1 MTPSQYDKHGD
12 LYYEFIRKGLADE
25 GSHFNLTVDII
36 LDLVGDVKGLDVC
49 DLACGEGH
57 LSRRL
62 ARFGARVTGVDLSA
76 GLLSHAEEESE
87 GLGIRFIRED
97 VQELRSISEDSF
109 GVVICNMALMDIEDL
124 NRTYSTVSRVLRPK
138 GRFIFSVLHPC
149 FETPFSVGD
158 GEPMQVDD
166 EGDFHFLRI
175 LNYSEEG
182 RWYSGGT
189 GMRGTFGSIHRKVS
203 TYLNGLI
210 ENGFCICRIEEPILP
225 GMDYDSARKQ
235 LASKIAKT
243 MVVDAVYI

>member
-1 MTPSQYDKHGD
+1 MIP
-12 LYYEFIRKGLADE
+12 
-25 GSHFNLTVDII
+25 
-36 LDLVGDVKGLDVC
+36 
-49 DLACGEGH
+49 
-57 LSRRL
+57 
-62 ARFGARVTGVDLSA
+62 
-76 GLLSHAEEESE
+76 
-87 GLGIRFIRED
+87 
-97 VQELRSISEDSF
+97 LRSGNCSDAIAF

-124 NRTYSTVSRVLRPK
+124 NRTYSTVSSVVSQKFLTKESLQKRSGGCHFDREPASEDRTNCLIVRDIEILRSAQDDRPLPKKLLKESLGHDTRVLRPK

-210 ENGFCICRIEEPILP
+210 ENGFGICRIEEPILP